1 MVGQHYTTNY
11 RYILS
16 NMSIPSTVGHIIE
29 PFVGRGDLLEFID
42 RPVEIEAYDID
53 PKTPVGKCRDVLTNP
68 PSYSGKFVLT
78 NPPFLAKN
86 KSKDKGVFN
95 RYHTDDLYKCF
106 LKQIISDPVIGGIII
121 IPVNFL
127 SSTRREDIV
136 LRSNFMG
143 LYLPVKINIFEE
155 QVFPSTTT
163 SVCAIQFEPR
173 NTNTTTDVHFYP
185 DGQQMRVVLK
195 RELDYLI
202 GGEIYRLPTSVYRVQ
217 RIVEGVEPNT
227 CIAVKCL
234 DDIRALLVDES
245 ARNKYIDTTPNHTNR
260 MYMLLNITPP
270 VNLDV
275 QQRLVDEFNRTLEY
289 YRRKYHSMFL
299 TNYRE
304 KSRKRISF
312 QLVYRLMSHILGQ
325 IV

>member
-16 NMSIPSTVGHIIE
+16 NMAIPSTVSHVIE
-29 PFVGRGDLLEFID
+29 PFVGRGDLLKFID
-42 RPVEIEAYDID
+42 RPVEVEAYDID
-53 PKTPVGKCRDVLTNP
+53 PKIAIGKRRDVLADP

-86 KSKDKGVFN
+86 KSKDKSVFN

-106 LKQIISDPVIGGIII
+106 LKQIIADPVIGGIII

-127 SSTRREDIV
+127 SSTRREDVV
-136 LRSNFMG
+136 LRSEFME

-173 NTNTTTDVHFYP
+173 NVGAATDVYFYP
-185 DGQQMRVVLK
+185 GGQQMTVILR

-202 GGEIYRLPTSVYRVQ
+202 GGEIYRLSTSIYRVQ
-217 RIVEGVEPNT
+217 RVVEGMEPNT
-227 CIAVKCL
+227 CVAVKCL
-234 DDIRALLVDES
+234 DDIKAMLVDES
-245 ARNKYIDTTPNHTNR
+245 ERDKYIDTTPNHTNR
-260 MYMLLNITPP
+260 MYMLLNIAPS
-270 VNLDV
+270 VNLET
-275 QQRLVDEFNRTLEY
+275 QQRLVDEFNRMLEH
-289 YRRKYHSMFL
+289 YRRRYHSMFL

-312 QLVYRLMSHILGQ
+312 QLVYRLISHILGR
-325 IV
+325 IA